1 MSKLK
6 ARDYRTAFTN
16 ESKSRLTQRISD
28 LLLSSLIFT
37 QSIEAHKRKALSLQA
52 CPTCGSNCRTVHPS
66 VPYRSDGK
74 YNSAPLA
81 APLRPN
87 TPLHLTC
94 LECGKLVG
102 SSTYAKHLSGCMD
115 IEKTNGKLVGT
126 RKRKEVGYA
135 EDSNSEIE
143 EEAAPPQPLL
153 PPAASTED
161 AAGERDGELFVPT
174 NAGRISPSPT
184 PQAQTVPPSQSNP
197 TKRKKEKDAKSG
209 VEKPPKK
216 KRKTAKEKA
225 AEAAAAAAAAA
236 AAVVAE
242 EEEEVVRGREDS
254 GSASPPAFR
263 AAVLAEPVRPTTS
276 ALAMQT
282 ARPMGMQHLNPFQN
296 APYPMWG
303 SQMPAPTSMGMGP
316 ATGTE
321 RRESMDG
328 AQEAGVG
335 GGGGGAVG
343 RKKKAKEDED
353 SDYVVSEE
361 DSD

>member
-81 APLRPN
+81 AP
-87 TPLHLTC
+87 
-94 LECGKLVG
+94 
-102 SSTYAKHLSGCMD
+102 YAKHLSGCMD

-184 PQAQTVPPSQSNP
+184 PQAQAAPPSQSNP

-263 AAVLAEPVRPTTS
+263 AAVLAEPVRPTTNAS
-276 ALAMQT
+276 AMQT

-303 SQMPAPTSMGMGP
+303 SQMPAPTGMGMGP

-343 RKKKAKEDED
+343 RKKKGKEDED